1 MSSKKTSKQNTI
13 GKVQKLSAGIR
24 QYLSGKVL
32 TLAGKSVTAEDLLKG
47 LDGYVAQLNSTDAAH
62 ASWIAE
68 VQTTAAL
75 ETGEINPQIEALE
88 SYLRSL
94 YGATSQ
100 TLVSFGLTP
109 KKAPKRTSAEKAE
122 TAAKSAATRVARHTL
137 GPKQKASIHGV
148 VAPPASEP
156 SIPSN
161 VSNPQQPTPNTDAI
175 KRNS

>member
-148 VAPPASEP
+148 VAPPAGESQSP
-156 SIPSN
+156 
-161 VSNPQQPTPNTDAI
+161 SNPQQPTTSADAI